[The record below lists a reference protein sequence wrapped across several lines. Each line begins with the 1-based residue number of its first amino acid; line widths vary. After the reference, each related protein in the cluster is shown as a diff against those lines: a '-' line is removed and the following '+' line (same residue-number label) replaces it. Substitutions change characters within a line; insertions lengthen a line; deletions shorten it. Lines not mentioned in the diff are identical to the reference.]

1 MEKKNDKRGAS
12 QAAAR
17 TESPKTNTAHL
28 SPPITWVHN
37 PHARQATPG
46 DIVSR
51 LLPPDLPHAIRHF
64 HRQIPGFRMS
74 PLKALPHLAES
85 LGLGGIWVK
94 DESSR
99 FNLDSFKVL
108 GGSYAIYQLIRKR
121 LGVEDQNIPF
131 AGLTQAAVRD
141 RLGEI
146 TFATATDGNH
156 GRGVAWI
163 ASQLGYRAVI
173 YVHQLTSRE
182 RIQNLVRSGG
192 EVVVVQ
198 GNYDD
203 AVRQVVDDA
212 RRNGWEVVSDTAW
225 EGYEDVPKA
234 VMQGYMT
241 LLSETQE
248 QLAGQG
254 LSAPTH
260 ILVQAGVGSLAAA
273 ALGYYHNLFGDARPL
288 SMVVEPTQAACLY
301 ESARIGDGQ
310 PHAVTGDL
318 DTIMAGLACGV
329 PNPLA
334 WQILERCADVFAVCP
349 DYVAAQGMRVYGV
362 PLAGDPFI
370 VSGES
375 GAVTLGALMYLMKY
389 EGAQSLRER
398 LELGPDSQVLLIN
411 SEGNTAPDD
420 FRHIVWEGGIPVPEE
435 YRLFQRSIA

>member
-1 MEKKNDKRGAS
+1 MTDMDK
-12 QAAAR
+12 
-17 TESPKTNTAHL
+17 ES
-28 SPPITWVHN
+28 PITWVEN
-37 PHARQATPG
+37 SKARSGASG
-46 DIVSR
+46 SMVSQ
-51 LLPPDLPHAIRHF
+51 LLPPDLPHAIRRF

-74 PLKALPHLAES
+74 PLKALPNLAAS
-85 LGLGGIWVK
+85 LGLGGIWIK

-121 LGVEDQNIPF
+121 LDMADAEIPITE
-131 AGLTQAAVRD
+131 LTQAAVKGK
-141 RLGEI
+141 LGEI
-146 TFATATDGNH
+146 TFAAATDGNH

-173 YVHQLTSRE
+173 YVHQLTSQE
-182 RIQNLVRSGG
+182 RIQNLVRSGA

-203 AVRQVVDDA
+203 AVRQVVMDA
-212 RRNGWEVVSDTAW
+212 NQNGWEVVSDTAW
-225 EGYEDVPKA
+225 EGYEEIPKW

-254 LSAPTH
+254 LAAPTH

-273 ALGYYHNLFGDARPL
+273 TLGYYHNLFGDARPQ
-288 SMVVEPTQAACLY
+288 SVVVEPTRASCLY

-310 PHAVTGDL
+310 PHPVAGEL

-334 WQILERCADVFAVCP
+334 WNILERTADYFAVCP

-362 PLAGDPFI
+362 PMRGDPFI

-375 GAVTLGALMYLMKY
+375 GAVTLGALMYLAKY
-389 EGAQSLRER
+389 EGARSLRDR
-398 LELGPDSQVLLIN
+398 LDLGPGSHVLLIN

-435 YRLFQRSIA
+435 YRLFHR

>member
-1 MEKKNDKRGAS
+1 MI
-12 QAAAR
+12 
-17 TESPKTNTAHL
+17 KTSNH
-28 SPPITWVHN
+28 PPITWVEN
-37 PHARQATPG
+37 PKAREAAPG
-46 DIVSR
+46 DSVVR
-51 LLPPDLPHAIRHF
+51 LLPPGLPHAIRRF

-74 PLKALPHLAES
+74 PLKALPNLAAS

-99 FNLDSFKVL
+99 INLDSFKVL

-121 LGVEDQNIPF
+121 LGVEDQDISF
-131 AGLTQAAVRD
+131 ADLTQDAVRGT
-141 RLGEI
+141 LGEI

-163 ASQLGYRAVI
+163 ATQLGYRAVI
-173 YVHQLTSRE
+173 YVHQLTSPE
-182 RIQNLVRSGG
+182 RIQNLVQSGA

-203 AVRQVVDDA
+203 AVRQVVEDA
-212 RRNGWEVVSDTAW
+212 RQHGWEVIADTAW
-225 EGYEDVPKA
+225 EGYEQVPQW

-241 LLSETQE
+241 MISEVQE

-254 LSAPTH
+254 LSRPTH

-273 ALGYYHNLFGDARPL
+273 VVGYYHNLFGDDRPR
-288 SMVVEPTQAACLY
+288 SVIVEPTQAACLY
-301 ESARIGDGQ
+301 ESARIGDGR

-375 GAVTLGALMYLMKY
+375 GAVTLGALMYLMKF
-389 EGAQSLRER
+389 EGARALRER
-398 LELGPDSQVLLIN
+398 LALGPDSQILLIN

-435 YRLFQRSIA
+435 YRLFRRQIDPTLT

>member
-1 MEKKNDKRGAS
+1 MIDVDR
-12 QAAAR
+12 QF
-17 TESPKTNTAHL
+17 
-28 SPPITWVHN
+28 PITWVEN
-37 PHARQATPG
+37 LQARRG
-46 DIVSR
+46 NSDSIVSQI
-51 LLPPDLPHAIRHF
+51 LPPDLPHAIRRF

-74 PLKALPHLAES
+74 PLKALPNLAAS
-85 LGLGGIWVK
+85 LGLGGIWIK

-121 LGVEDQNIPF
+121 MGVADEEIPITE
-131 AGLTQAAVRD
+131 LTQAAVKGK
-141 RLGEI
+141 LGDI
-146 TFATATDGNH
+146 TFAAATDGNH

-173 YVHQLTSRE
+173 YVHQLTSQE
-182 RIQNLVRSGG
+182 RIQNLVRSGA
-192 EVVVVQ
+192 EVVIVQ

-203 AVRQVVDDA
+203 AVRQVVQDA
-212 RRNGWEVVSDTAW
+212 NQNGWEVVSDTAW
-225 EGYEDVPKA
+225 EGYEEIPKW

-241 LLSETQE
+241 MLSEAQE

-260 ILVQAGVGSLAAA
+260 ILIQAGVGSLAAA
-273 ALGYYHNLFGDARPL
+273 TLGYYHNLFGDARPQ
-288 SMVVEPTQAACLY
+288 SVVVEPTRAACLY
-301 ESARIGDGQ
+301 ESVRIGDGQ
-310 PHAVTGDL
+310 PHSVAGDL

-334 WQILERCADVFAVCP
+334 WKILERTADYFAVCP

-362 PLAGDPFI
+362 PLRGDPFI

-375 GAVTLGALMYLMKY
+375 GAVTLGALMYLAKY
-389 EGAQSLRER
+389 EGAKSLRER
-398 LELGPDSQVLLIN
+398 LGLGPGSHVLLIN

-420 FRHIVWEGGIPVPEE
+420 FRHIVWEGGIPVPDE
-435 YRLFQRSIA
+435 YRLFHR